1 MPKICTTFDAV
12 QLQWYACAVD
22 LRHAADRLEQAAR
35 LLGAKQKQAAED
47 SAKLGLEAM
56 ERAIECCAGWE

>member
-1 MPKICTTFDAV
+1 MPIICSNFQDI
-12 QLQWYACAVD
+12 QLQWHACAVD
-22 LRHAADRLEQAAR
+22 LRHAADRLDQAAR
-35 LLGAKQKQAAED
+35 LLAARQKKAAED

>member
-1 MPKICTTFDAV
+1 MPIICTTHEGV
-12 QLQWYACAVD
+12 CLQWTACAVD
-22 LRHAADRLEQAAR
+22 LRHAADRLDQAAR
-35 LLGAKQKQAAED
+35 LLAARQKKAAED